1 MKVGAKTMTV
11 DNQWLCDSPPTYTAF
26 DNGRTLFGYVTN
38 TVTIEAKGVVAILRQ
53 MIRKLQRRHV
63 LGCPS

>member
-1 MKVGAKTMTV
+1 MT
-11 DNQWLCDSPPTYTAF
+11 LLLTYTAF

-53 MIRKLQRRHV
+53 MIRRVAATACLGLSLRRNFPKRKKE
-63 LGCPS
+63 GMSM